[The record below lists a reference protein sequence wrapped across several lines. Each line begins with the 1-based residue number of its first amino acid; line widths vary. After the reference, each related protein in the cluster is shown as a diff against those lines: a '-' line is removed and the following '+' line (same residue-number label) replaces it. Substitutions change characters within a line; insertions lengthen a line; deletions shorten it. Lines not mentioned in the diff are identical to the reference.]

1 MNAETKQPQELSP
14 EEIQTLLTQQLEFYK
29 ERTEFLEVQL
39 KYETIL
45 ADVEEQQLRQLVAK
59 VRQAQILAPQ
69 DQQPV
74 QPSSEDKRT
83 LKKN

>member
-1 MNAETKQPQELSP
+1 MSAETKQPQELSP